1 MVNSYSIPSQAEIA
15 DFIERNTGLHYAE
28 DKYEE
33 LERGL
38 TIVSKELGFDSY
50 YSFLLSIDLNSPSRD
65 LINNITKQ
73 LTIGET
79 YFFRETASFN
89 ALANVVLPELV
100 EKKAEEKRLRIWSA
114 ACCTG
119 EEVYSIAITVL
130 NYFGPAANDWRI
142 EILASDV
149 NPVFLAEAQKGEYS
163 SWSFRNTT
171 SPSEHEKWMTR
182 FNDTIRIKGIL
193 KKYIRFETIN
203 LKTDEYPSIMN
214 GTNNLDIIFCR
225 NVFIYFSDEL
235 RARIIRNFYNCL
247 NEDGS
252 LFLGLTELPYQSDP
266 RLRQRVF
273 NNGIFFTKGTERRK
287 DPEKKQ
293 VIREVKKSPP
303 RVPNSPGIRLKPV
316 PAEAAKKEQPHY
328 SRINE
333 LYNNGDY
340 TGVIENFRALGHKPL
355 LEKSDADY
363 RHARS
368 LYINA
373 LINSGAPEIAAG
385 ECERI
390 IEVDKLD
397 HISYFVY
404 SKILFE
410 QGYSE
415 KAFEM
420 LQKSLFINP
429 EFIAS
434 YFLMYV
440 VNKKLNRMSEAEKYR
455 MLTKKMLDGKGPDT
469 PVEGLDGMSVMDIN
483 FILDV
488 K

>member
-15 DFIERNTGLHYAE
+15 EFIERNTGLHYAE
-28 DKYEE
+28 DKFDE

-79 YFFRETASFN
+79 YFFREPASFN

-100 EKKAEEKRLRIWSA
+100 EKKGEDKRLRIWSA

-130 NYFGPAANDWRI
+130 NFFGSAANDWRI

-149 NPVFLAEAQKGEYS
+149 NPAFIAAAQKGEYS
-163 SWSFRNTT
+163 AWSFRNTT

-182 FNDTIRIKGIL
+182 FKDIIRIKGVL

-203 LKTDEYPSIMN
+203 LKTDDFPSIMN

-225 NVFIYFSDEL
+225 NVFIYFNDEL
-235 RARIIRNFYNCL
+235 RAKIIRNFYNCL

-273 NNGIFFTKGTERRK
+273 KNGIFFTKGTERRK
-287 DPEKKQ
+287 DTPKKPL
-293 VIREVKKSPP
+293 VREVKKPAAPAPQPP
-303 RVPNSPGIRLKPV
+303 RLRIEPAPGHTERKT
-316 PAEAAKKEQPHY
+316 ESQY
-328 SRINE
+328 SLISE

-340 TGVIENFRALGHKPL
+340 SGVIENFRALGSKPL
-355 LEKSDADY
+355 LEKSDAGY
-363 RHARS
+363 RHVRL

-373 LINSGAPEIAAG
+373 LVNSGSPDAAAR

-455 MLTKKMLDGKGPDT
+455 TLTKKMLDGKSPDS
-469 PVEGLDGMSVMDIN
+469 PVEGLDGMSVMDIY